1 MLENRIGDRAAY
13 TGSTNYGVSTPDE
26 RKALREQRLE
36 ESLMAPVAAPGR
48 EEVQSL
54 SRFYNKTLESVEQL
68 RYPFQ
73 FPDIEKKGDSE
84 ALLASPQQSLNNT
97 SSIGSVMPQ
106 YYNIASQMGRNIDAN
121 GREVPLSREQQTILA
136 ASLSKYD
143 LSTLQNL
150 QQEGL
155 RIRLYDSENPPAGG
169 YPGGQPEWDRNT
181 LGLYRGNEKL
191 LALRQKDFQR
201 GLTSGV
207 QDVVHHEVAHAVD
220 DMLYPDSAR
229 GREMSTENDPYMR
242 QLYSNYK
249 NRTASNQ
256 GYQWSNYAK
265 TNVKEYFA
273 DGVEFYMGGPEKR
286 ETLRQK
292 DPELYAQ
299 VEQMLGRA
307 SGGRTSGGRPTP
319 VWNRNTAS
327 YPTNY
332 PINQG
337 AGTYNANYTN
347 YPASMNNGQYWGP
360 RVNTT
365 MWPDNRYQVMAQYM
379 MLCRLQWMMAMM
391 MTQSMGIPR
400 F

>member
-1 MLENRIGDRAAY
+1 MIENRIGDRAAY
-13 TGSTNYGVSTPDE
+13 TGSINYEVSTPDE
-26 RKALREQRLE
+26 RKAIREQRIE
-36 ESLMAPVAAPGR
+36 GSLMAPVATPGS
-48 EEVQSL
+48 EEMQEL
-54 SRFYNKTLESVEQL
+54 SRFYNKTLESVEQI

-73 FPDIEKKGDSE
+73 FPDIEKKGASE
-84 ALLASPQQSLNNT
+84 ALLASPQRSINNT

-106 YYNIASQMGRNIDAN
+106 YYNIASQMGRNVDAS

-143 LSTLQNL
+143 LSTLQSL

-169 YPGGQPEWDRNT
+169 YPGGQSEWDRNT

-201 GLTSGV
+201 GLTNEV

-307 SGGRTSGGRPTP
+307 SGGRASGGRTTP

-337 AGTYNANYTN
+337 AGSYNGNYTN
-347 YPASMNNGQYWGP
+347 YPVSMNNGQYWGP
-360 RVNTT
+360 RFNTA
-365 MWPDNRYQVMAQYM
+365 MWPDNRYQVMAQYI

>member
-1 MLENRIGDRAAY
+1 MRGVEAVMSENRIGDRATY
-13 TGSTNYGVSTPDE
+13 TDSINYGVSTPDN
-26 RKALREQRLE
+26 RKAVREQRIE
-36 ESLMAPVAAPGR
+36 GALMAPVAAPGR
-48 EEVQSL
+48 EEIQEL
-54 SRFYNKTLESVEQL
+54 SSFYSKTLESVEQI

-73 FPDIEKKGDSE
+73 FPDIEKNGPSE
-84 ALLASPQQSLNNT
+84 ASIAPPQHSLSGT
-97 SSIGSVMPQ
+97 SSIAPVMPQ
-106 YYNIASQMGRNIDAN
+106 YYNIASQMGRNIDAY
-121 GREVPLSREQQTILA
+121 GREAPLTREQQTILA

-143 LSTLQNL
+143 LSTLQSL

-155 RIRLYDSENPPAGG
+155 RIRLYDSDNPPVGG
-169 YPGGQPEWDRNT
+169 YPGGNSTWDRNT

-201 GLTSGV
+201 GLTDEV

-229 GREMSTENDPYMR
+229 GREMSTEHDPYMR
-242 QLYSNYK
+242 QLYSKYK
-249 NRTASNQ
+249 SRTALNQ
-256 GYQWSNYAK
+256 GYQWSSYAK

-273 DGVEFYMGGPEKR
+273 EGVEFFMGSPEKR

-299 VEQMLGRA
+299 VEHMLSRA
-307 SGGRTSGGRPTP
+307 SGRNSTP
-319 VWNRNTAS
+319 AWNRNTMPYPIDQRTGLYPAN

-332 PINQG
+332 PV
-337 AGTYNANYTN
+337 T
-347 YPASMNNGQYWGP
+347 MNNGQYWGP
-360 RVNTT
+360 GFNTST
-365 MWPDNRYQVMAQYM
+365 WPDNRYQVMAQYM